1 MLSPLQTKES
11 NGSLIPHMHLITCS
25 LISAK
30 GAKLA
35 VYAILGNAGVTDQEL
50 TMAFTGVEALLNSEC
65 KELMGEMNQ

>member
-1 MLSPLQTKES
+1 
-11 NGSLIPHMHLITCS
+11 MHLITCS

-35 VYAILGNAGVTDQEL
+35 VYAILGNAGVTDEEL

-65 KELMGEMNQ
+65 KELMGQMNQ